1 MFDAL
6 EKVMGKDL
14 GELFAADPDNL
25 KAQIM
30 DLCADADIPEST
42 AAAIV
47 DYEPDC
53 TVHDNVELET
63 AGETERTLSFVQFS
77 DAGNGERLVAE
88 YGDKIRYLNDE
99 RGWRIWDGVRWNAD
113 KTSEIARLAK
123 ETIRRILKNAAQT
136 DKLELRDA
144 LAKRSLGCESRSRL
158 ENMVAL
164 AAREERVSTNSSSF
178 DQSPWLFNCAN
189 GTINL
194 ETNTFRQAK
203 REDLLTKRSPVAYD
217 PNATCPR
224 FKSFLNEIIPSPE
237 TCGFIQASLGYTLCG
252 HAWEKYVWFLIGG
265 GDNGKT
271 VFVETIRH
279 VFGEEDYATNMNF
292 NSLLHREGQG
302 PSGDIA
308 RLRGARFVSACESDQ
323 GQKISPALL
332 KRLSGGGDKITA
344 SFKYRDEFE
353 FVPTHKLW
361 LATNHPPQLAA
372 EDDALWRRIA
382 RVPFNVRIPLEKQ
395 DPRLQEKLKA
405 EGAGILNWMFE
416 GWKLYWTEGLKLP
429 SEVREETER
438 YRDAS
443 DVVKDFLKD
452 CVVAGTGDIGST
464 RIYQAYK
471 GWFAETHNQRQQ
483 PMSQRMFST
492 RLEQLGYHIE
502 KKRDGNYF
510 CGIGQL
516 VGDEDRLSEN
526 PLPF

>member
-1 MFDAL
+1 MDNIEVL
-6 EKVMGKDL
+6 
-14 GELFAADPDNL
+14 DP
-25 KAQIM
+25 
-30 DLCADADIPEST
+30 CTDADICEST
-42 AAAIV
+42 AIRHC
-47 DYEPDC
+47 EPT
-53 TVHDNVELET
+53 TVHDSDLE
-63 AGETERTLSFVQFS
+63 AEETESNSFVVFS

-113 KTSEIARLAK
+113 RTSEISRLAK
-123 ETIRRILKNAAQT
+123 STIRRIMNKATLA
-136 DKLELRDA
+136 DELELREA
-144 LAKRSLGCESRSRL
+144 LSKWSIGCESRSRL

-164 AAREERVSTNSSSF
+164 AGREEKVSTNSSSF

-189 GTINL
+189 GTIDL
-194 ETNTFRQAK
+194 ETNTFRKAR
-203 REDLLTKRSPVAYD
+203 REDLLSKRSPVAYD
-217 PNATCPR
+217 PDATCPR
-224 FKSFLNEIIPSPE
+224 FESFLSEIIPSPE
-237 TCGFIQASLGYTLCG
+237 TRGFIQASLGYTLCG
-252 HAWEKYVWFLIGG
+252 HAWEKFVWFLIGEK

-271 VFVETIRH
+271 VFIETIRY

-395 DPRLQEKLKA
+395 DLRLQEKLKA
-405 EGAGILNWMFE
+405 EEGPGILNWIFE
-416 GWKLYWTEGLKLP
+416 GWKIYRAKKGLKLP
-429 SEVREETER
+429 AEVREETER

-443 DVVKDFLKD
+443 DVVKDFLLD
-452 CVVAGTGDIGST
+452 RVVSGVGDIGST
-464 RIYQAYK
+464 RLYQAYK

-483 PMSQRMFST
+483 PMSQTMFSL
-492 RLEQLGYHIE
+492 RLEQLSYVID
-502 KKRDGNYF
+502 KKSNPRYVR
-510 CGIGQL
+510 GIGQL
-516 VGDEDRLSEN
+516 VGDKDLGE
-526 PLPF
+526 PFSF

>member
-1 MFDAL
+1 MSS
-6 EKVMGKDL
+6 VMELGKDI
-14 GELFAADPDNL
+14 GEVFAADPENL

-30 DLCADADIPEST
+30 ELCADADIPEST
-42 AAAIV
+42 ATAII
-47 DYEPDC
+47 DYEPTT
-53 TVHDNVELET
+53 TVHDIEELE
-63 AGETERTLSFVQFS
+63 AEKSDLPSFVQFS

-88 YGDKIRYLNDE
+88 YGHKIRYVNDE
-99 RGWRIWDGVRWNAD
+99 RGWRIWDGVRWKAD
-113 KTSEIARLAK
+113 KTQEIGRLAIA
-123 ETIRRILKNAAQT
+123 TIRRILTKAAQA

-144 LAKRSLGCESRSRL
+144 LAKWSLACESRSRL
-158 ENMVAL
+158 DNMVAL
-164 AAREERVSTNSSSF
+164 ASRAEAVSTNSGSF
-178 DQSPWLFNCAN
+178 DQSPWLLNCAN
-189 GTINL
+189 GTIDL
-194 ETNTFRQAK
+194 ETNTFRLAR
-203 REDLLTKRSPVAYD
+203 REDLLSKRSPVAYD
-217 PNATCPR
+217 SNATCPR
-224 FKSFLNEIIPSPE
+224 FESFLTEVIPSLD
-237 TCGFIQASLGYTLCG
+237 TRRFLQASLGYTLCG

-279 VFGEEDYATNMNF
+279 VFGEDDYATNMNF

-323 GQKISPALL
+323 GQRISPALL

-344 SFKYRDEFE
+344 SFKYQDEFE

-382 RVPFNVRIPLEKQ
+382 RVPFNVRIALEKQ
-395 DPRLQEKLKA
+395 DPRLQEKLRQ
-405 EGAGILNWMFE
+405 EGPGILNWMFE
-416 GWKLYWTEGLKLP
+416 GWKLYQAEGLKLP

-443 DVVKDFLKD
+443 DVCKDFLQE
-452 CVVAGTGDIGST
+452 CVVAGSGDIGST
-464 RIYQAYK
+464 RLYQAYK

-483 PMSQRMFST
+483 PMSHKMFST
-492 RLEQLGYHIE
+492 RLEQLGHHIE

-510 CGIGQL
+510 CGIGCFI
-516 VGDEDRLSEN
+516 GEEEDDPDR
-526 PLPF
+526 PFGF